1 MNNKTNIIVTL
12 LFAASCAFVSCDDWT
27 DVESI
32 SIKQPGIEEQNPE
45 LYTKYLE
52 NLRQYKDETLANDRI
67 YNGADDNA
75 SVHGLIIAKRIR
87 LVVHSILQACLTALI
102 LLG

>member
-12 LFAASCAFVSCDDWT
+12 LFASSCAFVSCDDWT
-27 DVESI
+27 DVERI

-52 NLRQYKDETLANDRI
+52 NLRQYK
-67 YNGADDNA
+67 ADTEHNLSYMVDA
-75 SVHGLIIAKRIR
+75 LQYALSIADKYDYDGISVGYEGKAYCI
-87 LVVHSILQACLTALI
+87 
-102 LLG
+102 